1 MAKIL
6 RILNHNAVIVHE
18 VTNNRVLLILDKGVG
33 FGRKLNEQM
42 EPPFSGNVYELQ
54 EETSKGST
62 KDVLSHLDP
71 IYLEVSSAILTLAQA
86 RFQNIDQK
94 ILLPLADHIAFAIA
108 RIKSQMNIT
117 NPFADDIRLLYPE
130 EFEIALQGKTIIQE
144 RCGYAINE
152 DEVGYIT
159 LHIHSAMG
167 ERVDE
172 GMLVAV
178 IINESIQQV
187 AAECNLTIDV
197 RSLSYS
203 RLLTHMK
210 YLLAR
215 LREGEVLTLDM
226 EEYTRNSFPYSYKV
240 AQHIIE
246 RIERTLHKAVP
257 KVETG
262 YLALHIERVCRS
274 EQEKA

>member
-1 MAKIL
+1 MAKII

-18 VTNNRVLLILDKGVG
+18 VSSNRVLLLLDKGIG

-42 EPPFSGNVYELQ
+42 DAPYSGRVYELQ
-54 EETSKGST
+54 KDTSKGPT
-62 KDVLSHLDP
+62 RDVLSHLEP
-71 IYLEVSSAILTLAQA
+71 VYLEVSSEIITLAQKK
-86 RFQNIDQK
+86 FQNIDRN
-94 ILLPLADHIAFAIA
+94 ILLPLADHIAFAIT
-108 RIKSQMNIT
+108 RIKSNLNIT
-117 NPFADDIRLLYPE
+117 NPFANDIRLLYPE
-130 EFEIALQGKTIIQE
+130 EYAIALQGKAIIQE
-144 RCGYAINE
+144 RCGYTINE

-159 LHIHSAMG
+159 LHIHSALG
-167 ERVDE
+167 EQVDE
-172 GMLVAV
+172 GMLIAV

-187 AAECNLTIDV
+187 EAECGLTIDV
-197 RSLSYS
+197 HSLSYT

-226 EEYTRNSFPYSYKV
+226 EDYTRSSFPYSYQV

-246 RIERTLHKAVP
+246 RIERTLHKQVP

-262 YLALHIERVCRS
+262 YLAMHIERVCRS